1 VAVGDI
7 APAAFGRAFSRRG
20 PITIRRAE
28 PADEAGLRRLAAL
41 TSRAPLAG
49 DVLLA
54 EADGELVAAAAIST
68 GEVQTDPFH
77 PTQDVAALLGLRAEQ
92 LRPLAA

>member
-7 APAAFGRAFSRRG
+7 RPAAFDCAFSRRG
-20 PITIRRAE
+20 PITIRRAD
-28 PADEAGLRRLAAL
+28 ASDSGALRRLAAL
-41 TSRAPLAG
+41 ASRPALSG
-49 DVLLA
+49 DVLVA
-54 EADGELVAAAAIST
+54 EADGDLLAAVAVAT
-68 GEVQTDPFH
+68 GEVQTDPFR